1 VDDRPVVAVL
11 LLFVDV
17 GDDAGV
23 ADECK

>member
-1 VDDRPVVAVL
+1 VDERPVVAV